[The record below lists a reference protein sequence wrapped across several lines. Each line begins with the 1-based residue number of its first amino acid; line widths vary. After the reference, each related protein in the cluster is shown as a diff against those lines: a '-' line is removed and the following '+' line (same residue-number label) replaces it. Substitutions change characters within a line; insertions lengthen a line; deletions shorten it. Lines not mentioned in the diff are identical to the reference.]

1 MQNRTCRSAREVG
14 LHRFGALLLFL
25 LQRNIHK
32 SQDFANKL
40 NTYRWWQ
47 VHILTSH
54 TLVDL
59 HDVIASGIKVA
70 LRIVIF
76 GNEYLVLSTI
86 VNRDQHGAHIRESV
100 GMGWEWGEKRSN
112 RVEQDCYF
120 SSTGPMISNAGC
132 NSCSGLSVSTVVLM
146 IAMYLPFEQTLWD
159 EEMQE
164 M

>member
-14 LHRFGALLLFL
+14 LHRFGVLYSFFSCKETFVNPKIC
-25 LQRNIHK
+25 Q
-32 SQDFANKL
+32 QL

-59 HDVIASGIKVA
+59 HDVIASGIKVT
-70 LRIVIF
+70 LRIVRF